1 MSEVLITDDGDERI
15 FVSVDGQR
23 IATIDHE
30 TYGWY
35 GMEKAV
41 TLLLDLADEVG
52 FKVDNE
58 QGLV

>member
-1 MSEVLITDDGDERI
+1 MSEVLITDDGDERL

-23 IATIDHE
+23 IATIDHDA
-30 TYGWY
+30 YGWY
-35 GMEKAV
+35 AMEKTV